1 MKIAE
6 PDNPQ
11 SVRAA
16 LEHAEA
22 QAEWRRRV
30 VRGVLMVL
38 GVSVLMFCLLAMG
51 AVR

>member
-1 MKIAE
+1 MKIVE
-6 PDNPQ
+6 PDNPE

-22 QAEWRRRV
+22 QAERRRRV

-38 GVSVLMFCLLAMG
+38 GASALVFCLLAMG
-51 AVR
+51 VVR